1 LRVEFDETAD
11 SIAAVLENQ
20 MYKEAVIENI
30 GMERYEEV
38 MLELKELRKEEEKY

>member
-1 LRVEFDETAD
+1 
-11 SIAAVLENQ
+11 

-38 MLELKELRKEEEKY
+38 MLELKDLRKEEEKYKKFKIQPGEIDTRTD